1 MEPISWSQPGHQL
14 NPLGSFKN
22 SSYLGSDPGQLHL
35 ILWGCGL
42 GSKVFSPNSGSDS
55 NTNIQSF
62 ANHRL

>member
-22 SSYLGSDPGQLHL
+22 SSFLGSDPGQLHL

-42 GSKVFSPNSGSDS
+42 GSKVFSPK
-55 NTNIQSF
+55 
-62 ANHRL
+62 LWK